1 MKRSLQDIVCDLL
14 VGTGLIAVIGL
25 GSASLWYDAQTA
37 TSDETSKDELLPPL
51 EEEWDDTTDEFTEE
65 DQVLTP
71 MQEVPMIEDTPEVT
85 VEEPDTLSTLPSTEE
100 PNDTAQHHVP
110 ASETIDPHP
119 SVSTKTK
126 KTHTQQQVPV
136 THTAPTSKDT
146 LTH

>member
-14 VGTGLIAVIGL
+14 VGAGLIAVIGL

-85 VEEPDTLSTLPSTEE
+85 VEEPDTLSTLPLTEE
-100 PNDTAQHHVP
+100 PNDTAQLHVP
-110 ASETIDPHP
+110 ASETTDPHP
-119 SVSTKTK
+119 SVSTETK

>member
-14 VGTGLIAVIGL
+14 VGAGLIAVIGL

-85 VEEPDTLSTLPSTEE
+85 VEEPDTLSTLHSTEE

-110 ASETIDPHP
+110 ASETTAPHP
-119 SVSTKTK
+119 SVSTETK

>member
-14 VGTGLIAVIGL
+14 VGAGLIAVIGL

-85 VEEPDTLSTLPSTEE
+85 VEEPDTRSTLPST
-100 PNDTAQHHVP
+100 
-110 ASETIDPHP
+110 
-119 SVSTKTK
+119 
-126 KTHTQQQVPV
+126 
-136 THTAPTSKDT
+136 
-146 LTH
+146 

>member
-14 VGTGLIAVIGL
+14 VGAGLIAVIGL

-85 VEEPDTLSTLPSTEE
+85 VEEPDTISTLPSTEE
-100 PNDTAQHHVP
+100 PNDTAQLHVP
-110 ASETIDPHP
+110 ASETTDPHP
-119 SVSTKTK
+119 SVSTETK

>member
-14 VGTGLIAVIGL
+14 VGAGLIAVIGL

-37 TSDETSKDELLPPL
+37 TSAETSKDELLPPL
-51 EEEWDDTTDEFTEE
+51 EEEWDDTADEITEE

-100 PNDTAQHHVP
+100 PNDTAQLHVP
-110 ASETIDPHP
+110 ASETTDPHP
-119 SVSTKTK
+119 SVSTETK

>member
-14 VGTGLIAVIGL
+14 VGAGLIAVIGL
-25 GSASLWYDAQTA
+25 GSASLWYAAQTA

-110 ASETIDPHP
+110 ASETTDPHP
-119 SVSTKTK
+119 SVSTETK